1 MIRHRHILQLE
12 VRHHGRTVAD
22 QKTFVVHL
30 VHRGLVRDRGEEA
43 DALLL
48 ADIQL
53 VAFDIRDHIFLIDD
67 HMADDRPSCCSVN
80 HACAIGTNSLP
91 QAGCGVAVI
100 GDRTEHSAGEHE
112 RSPLSVVGICRVLGQ
127 VDVTE
132 DQVVGVCGIGHGVGS
147 GVVRLRAIST
157 HAVILGAG
165 LVDD

>member
-12 VRHHGRTVAD
+12 VRHHGRTGAAQTVA
-22 QKTFVVHL
+22 VH
-30 VHRGLVRDRGEEA
+30 HGLVRDRGEEA

-53 VAFDIRDHIFLIDD
+53 VTFDIRDHIFLIDD
-67 HMADDRPSCCSVN
+67 HMADDRPSCGSVN

-112 RSPLSVVGICRVLGQ
+112 RSPLGLGQ

-132 DQVVGVCGIGHGVGS
+132 DQVVGVCGIGQAGVGS

-165 LVDD
+165 LSDV

>member
-12 VRHHGRTVAD
+12 VRHHGRTGAAQTVA
-22 QKTFVVHL
+22 VH
-30 VHRGLVRDRGEEA
+30 HGLVRDRGEEA

-67 HMADDRPSCCSVN
+67 HMADDRPSCGSVN

-112 RSPLSVVGICRVLGQ
+112 RSPLGVVGICRVLGQ

-132 DQVVGVCGIGHGVGS
+132 DQVVGVCGIGQAGVGS

-165 LVDD
+165 LFAAGA

>member
-12 VRHHGRTVAD
+12 VRHHGRTGAAQTVA
-22 QKTFVVHL
+22 VH
-30 VHRGLVRDRGEEA
+30 HGLVRDRGEEA

-53 VAFDIRDHIFLIDD
+53 VTFDIRDHILLIDD
-67 HMADDRPSCCSVN
+67 HMADDRPSCESVN
-80 HACAIGTNSLP
+80 HAFAIDTNSLP

-100 GDRTEHSAGEHE
+100 GDRTEHSAREHE
-112 RSPLSVVGICRVLGQ
+112 RSPLGVVGICRVLGQ

-132 DQVVGVCGIGHGVGS
+132 DQVVGVGVCGIGQAGVGS

-165 LVDD
+165 PVDD